1 MTTMDPLTHALSIT
15 GFRKEVLLGL
25 GRTSKKAALTVAFT
39 LARRY
44 TFPEYLVR
52 PLLAGTFAHTSYR
65 APVVWLIRP
74 ITRALWHQVALES
87 LEHTLRNPEASD
99 QSFTD
104 LATFLAPRLQN
115 ADADVPH
122 RPCPPDPAALSDHT
136 YPRARRW

>member
-1 MTTMDPLTHALSIT
+1 MFSHISGHDYKGPLTHALSIT

-65 APVVWLIRP
+65 APVVRLIRP
-74 ITRALWHQVALES
+74 ITRASGGSRELGAHLAQPGGFG
-87 LEHTLRNPEASD
+87 PE
-99 QSFTD
+99 F
-104 LATFLAPRLQN
+104 
-115 ADADVPH
+115 H
-122 RPCPPDPAALSDHT
+122 RPGHLPCSSIAE
-136 YPRARRW
+136 RRC